1 MKTSRMTAIPQL
13 ASVGALAFTVAAAL
27 TLTPVLTGGS
37 LCGDKAFAHPGNGNG
52 NGNGGGNGN
61 GNGGGNG
68 NGDGDGNG
76 NGNGHAAVGPG
87 TGVGASVGA
96 VGASMGS
103 PSNQGSIA
111 SMLGA
116 LNAAHAS
123 KTALSHAHPTSRVG
137 RIAAYSRAVSAAEH
151 SVDVAAA
158 NLAAAKAALA
168 KDPTNP
174 SLQMAVTQDQANL
187 AAARRNSFANGVHIC
202 SRRLEQVCY
211 AHCNQRAERP
221 ARN

>member
-1 MKTSRMTAIPQL
+1 M
-13 ASVGALAFTVAAAL
+13 GALAFIVSGAL
-27 TLTPVLTGGS
+27 TLAPVLMGGS
-37 LCGDKAFAHPGNGNG
+37 LGGDKAFAHPG

-76 NGNGHAAVGPG
+76 NGHAAVG
-87 TGVGASVGA
+87 TGVGGNVGA
-96 VGASMGS
+96 VSGSTASPTS
-103 PSNQGSIA
+103 EGSIA

-137 RIAAYSRAVSAAEH
+137 RIAAYSRAVSAAER
-151 SVDVAAA
+151 SVNVAVA

-187 AAARRNSFANGVHIC
+187 AAARRTLSRTEFSFARAASNKSVTPTVISALNGLLGI
-202 SRRLEQVCY
+202 R
-211 AHCNQRAERP
+211 
-221 ARN
+221 

>member
-1 MKTSRMTAIPQL
+1 MKTSRMTAMPQL
-13 ASVGALAFTVAAAL
+13 VSVGALAFTVAAAL

-52 NGNGGGNGN
+52 NGGGNGN
-61 GNGGGNG
+61 GDGGGNG
-68 NGDGDGNG
+68 NGDGGGNG

-96 VGASMGS
+96 ASASMGS
-103 PSNQGSIA
+103 PSSRGSIA

-151 SVDVAAA
+151 SVDVAEA
-158 NLAAAKAALA
+158 NLAAARAALA

-174 SLQMAVTQDQANL
+174 SLQMAVTQDQTSL
-187 AAARRNSFANGVHIC
+187 AAARRTLSRTEFTFARAASNKSVTPTVISALNGLLGI
-202 SRRLEQVCY
+202 R
-211 AHCNQRAERP
+211 
-221 ARN
+221 

>member
-1 MKTSRMTAIPQL
+1 MKTARMTAMPQL
-13 ASVGALAFTVAAAL
+13 VSVGALAFTVAAAL

-52 NGNGGGNGN
+52 NGGGNGN
-61 GNGGGNG
+61 GDGGGNG
-68 NGDGDGNG
+68 NGDGGG

-87 TGVGASVGA
+87 TGGGASVGA
-96 VGASMGS
+96 ASASMGS
-103 PSNQGSIA
+103 PSSRGSIA

-137 RIAAYSRAVSAAEH
+137 RIAAYSRAVSATEH
-151 SVDVAAA
+151 SVDVAEA
-158 NLAAAKAALA
+158 NLAAARAALA

-174 SLQMAVTQDQANL
+174 SLQMAVTQDQTNL
-187 AAARRNSFANGVHIC
+187 AAARRTLSRTEFTFARAASNKSVTPTVISALNGLLGI
-202 SRRLEQVCY
+202 R
-211 AHCNQRAERP
+211 
-221 ARN
+221 